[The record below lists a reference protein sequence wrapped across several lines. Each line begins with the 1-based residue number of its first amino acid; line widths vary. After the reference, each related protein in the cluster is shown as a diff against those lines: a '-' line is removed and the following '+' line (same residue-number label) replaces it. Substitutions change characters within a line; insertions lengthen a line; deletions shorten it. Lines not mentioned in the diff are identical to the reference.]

1 MEYDKRI
8 KNLTALVIILTLM
21 LLGCGVY
28 IACTRVPKEN
38 NNKVVIDK
46 EIIVEKADAVL
57 NDLSK
62 VYPFLM
68 SDTEINNYPN
78 QLKLDIALFYL
89 MDDTNGKYIDSY
101 TSKEIENKLQE
112 LFGRDFKI
120 KFEDIEPFLN
130 SDLDPSDTD
139 NALYTYDSSTKKYV
153 DNENGFGLEFMK
165 YLSNSKLIKYEIID
179 DEYKLSYKQIFY
191 KYDMDENDNEI
202 IIYTTINGDP
212 LFEKRTNED
221 FEVATEKLS
230 EEEMNQ
236 YLDILP
242 ITEYTFKLENKK
254 LILKKF
260 TIK

>member
-120 KFEDIEPFLN
+120 KF
-130 SDLDPSDTD
+130 
-139 NALYTYDSSTKKYV
+139 
-153 DNENGFGLEFMK
+153 
-165 YLSNSKLIKYEIID
+165 
-179 DEYKLSYKQIFY
+179 
-191 KYDMDENDNEI
+191 
-202 IIYTTINGDP
+202 
-212 LFEKRTNED
+212 
-221 FEVATEKLS
+221 
-230 EEEMNQ
+230 
-236 YLDILP
+236 
-242 ITEYTFKLENKK
+242 
-254 LILKKF
+254 
-260 TIK
+260 